1 MKRVLL
7 IMLVVM
13 TVLTSPVYAKS
24 NKQLITD
31 YVRSQYGRNYRVRI
45 RPAEK
50 TPDSVLEH
58 RRGKHIVY
66 VDMFVTRSCG
76 RHGICTT
83 KGPFKGRMFRYAKRV
98 QKGKKVKVYWIY
110 SPHTNSTDAVDAI
123 VSSDAILK

>member
-7 IMLVVM
+7 IVVIM
-13 TVLTSPVYAKS
+13 MAVLTSPVYAKS
-24 NKQLITD
+24 DRQLITN

-58 RRGKHIVY
+58 RKGKHIVY

-76 RHGICTT
+76 RRGVCIT
-83 KGPFKGRMFRYAKRV
+83 KGPFKGRMFNYARRV
-98 QKGKKVKVYWIY
+98 QKGKKVKVYLIY
-110 SPHTNSTDAVDAI
+110 NPYTNSTDAVDAI
-123 VSSDAILK
+123 VNSGAILK